1 MRYASGAKAWATCQ
15 RCGLRGKYVE
25 MVADGNVPNLRVHA
39 YCRDIKNPQ
48 EKPIR
53 ADDATQLRHPA
64 PDLDDD
70 SPGDSGDTLTEA
82 MGWTR
87 MMGGQE

>member
-1 MRYASGAKAWATCQ
+1 MSYASGRHAWGQCG
-15 RCGLRGKYVE
+15 RCGGRTKLNELVL
-25 MVADGNVPNLRVHA
+25 DGQVPNLLVHPS
-39 YCRDIKNPQ
+39 CRDMKHPA
-48 EKPIR
+48 EKPFNPL
-53 ADDATQLRHPA
+53 DAQALKRPA

-70 SPGDSGDTLTEA
+70 SPGDTGETFTEA